1 VRCLKGCDVPIKF
14 RISPDLD
21 LVYTA
26 WWGDVSIAEWRQVF
40 SRYLKDPHYRPGRT
54 ELTDLS
60 GVGRIDAT
68 FNSIWSALNM
78 VNAQLPG
85 EAARTQTLLVT
96 PGEVAFGLAR
106 MYQTLAENANGIKVE
121 IYRTPEAALRA
132 LNLDYGSVEE
142 LLENG
147 GFLPFAPADAPS
159 DGA

>member
-1 VRCLKGCDVPIKF
+1 MPIKF

-40 SRYLKDPHYRPGRT
+40 SRYLNDPHYRPGRT

-78 VNAQLPG
+78 VNGQLPG
-85 EAARTQTLLVT
+85 GAERTRTVLVT

-142 LLENG
+142 LLEHG
-147 GFLPFAPADAPS
+147 LLEPVTASEGL
-159 DGA
+159 

>member
-1 VRCLKGCDVPIKF
+1 
-14 RISPDLD
+14 
-21 LVYTA
+21 
-26 WWGDVSIAEWRQVF
+26 
-40 SRYLKDPHYRPGRT
+40 
-54 ELTDLS
+54 
-60 GVGRIDAT
+60 
-68 FNSIWSALNM
+68 
-78 VNAQLPG
+78 
-85 EAARTQTLLVT
+85 
-96 PGEVAFGLAR
+96 